1 MENIVHFVHN
11 IPEEDLIDIVE
22 VYEDVNSEAIM
33 DNDEDTLLE
42 DRTIIVITT
51 KRFYRLSKSFAKPI

>member
-1 MENIVHFVHN
+1 MHFVHN

-22 VYEDVNSEAIM
+22 VFEDVNSEAIM

-51 KRFYRLSKSFAKPI
+51 KRFCRLSKSFAKPI